1 MQVFEH
7 NLNNKKQGCN
17 ESYLSLALFKCKRKV
32 RATQSIILSN
42 GQAGIL
48 ISLTE
53 SATENNRRLLCICIM

>member
-42 GQAGIL
+42 GQAGIYFNL
-48 ISLTE
+48 
-53 SATENNRRLLCICIM
+53 